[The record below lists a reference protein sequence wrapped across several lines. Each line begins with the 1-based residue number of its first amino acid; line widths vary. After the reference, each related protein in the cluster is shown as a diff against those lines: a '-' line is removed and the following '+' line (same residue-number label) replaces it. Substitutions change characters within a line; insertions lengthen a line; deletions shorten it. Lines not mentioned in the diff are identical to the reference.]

1 MKIRN
6 SILACFLLVTY
17 ACEDAGTVESP
28 ATSTVS
34 TIAGSDDS
42 GFVDGAGTNARFNF
56 PMGLAQDKDGNIFLA
71 DSRNNAIRK
80 ITPAGMVSTIAGGTE
95 GSANGTGGNAQF
107 FLPTDVVV
115 AANGDIYV
123 TEVYGH
129 RIRKI
134 TPEGVVSNFA
144 GSVDGKSGYVDGV
157 GSDARFNAPAGIT
170 IGADGNFYVVEAS
183 NHIRKITPDG
193 SVTTFAGSGNTART
207 DGTGIEA
214 SFYHPNSIEADSN
227 GNLYVTEYEDSGIRK
242 ITNSG
247 VVTSLNQDVRN
258 FVTWPSAI
266 TVDKEGNCLIT
277 SNSSFSIYRLVS
289 GNLLNSLAGNAMN
302 RFKDGPGNE
311 ASFLEL
317 WGIYC
322 DKSGL
327 NIYVSDKNRIRKI
340 VLSR

>member
-1 MKIRN
+1 MKIRY

-34 TIAGSDDS
+34 TLAGSDDS
-42 GFVDGAGTNARFNF
+42 EFVDGAGSNARFNF
-56 PMGLAQDKDGNIFLA
+56 PMGLAQDKDGNILVA

-107 FLPTDVVV
+107 FLPTDV
-115 AANGDIYV
+115 AIDAKGDIYV

-144 GSVDGKSGYVDGV
+144 GSVDGKSGYVDAV
-157 GSDARFNAPAGIT
+157 GSDARFYAPAGIT

-214 SFYHPNSIEADSN
+214 SFYHPNSIDSDNN
-227 GNLYVTEYEDSGIRK
+227 GNLYATEYEDSGIRK

-266 TVDKEGNCLIT
+266 ALDKDGNCLIT
-277 SNSSFSIYRLVS
+277 SNYSFSIYSLS
-289 GNLLNSLAGNAMN
+289 STNQLSTLAGDGYS
-302 RFKDGPGNE
+302 RYKDGQGNE
-311 ASFLEL
+311 VSFTEL

-322 DKSGL
+322 DKSSQ
-327 NIYVSDKNRIRKI
+327 NVYISDKNRIRKI
-340 VLSR
+340 AF